1 MDFLNTLHFFQC
13 RPHRGCTA
21 ASRHA
26 SDFQGD
32 GCFLCRQRRRNCS
45 HQEQHAHGSNDRS
58 RVHIRYLRRRLYR
71 APAFAR
77 AAFWDDVLGTS
88 KKPKSAK
95 TLADGL
101 TVPTDLVGSPAP
113 FRSVVSV
120 LWLCGSGGCFAV
132 EPRTDQRSDDD
143 LYQAYRKADGQ
154 NMSRE
159 KMECNRHDRSQQ
171 IPKAPDG
178 CTGTERRFCPGAVA
192 RAYRSIEPDGEDAHQ
207 KTPGQ
212 EHQKCAAAHLPA
224 QRPHCCIHILGQYE
238 AVQSEFKHID
248 DHPGDESPEDHPVP
262 VDLSHGLLLRME
274 IWLIVPPGV
283 GWGKRRASL
292 CESTP
297 APLAVRGS
305 CRSAG

>member
-1 MDFLNTLHFFQC
+1 MPVISKVTVASFAASD
-13 RPHRGCTA
+13 GATA
-21 ASRHA
+21 AIKSSTPTA
-26 SDFQGD
+26 
-32 GCFLCRQRRRNCS
+32 
-45 HQEQHAHGSNDRS
+45 AMIV
-58 RVHIRYLRRRLYR
+58 RVFISGTSGRRLYR

-212 EHQKCAAAHLPA
+212 EHQKCAAPHLPA
-224 QRPHCCIHILGQYE
+224 QGPHCCIHIFGQYE
-238 AVQSEFKHID
+238 AVQSEFKHVD
-248 DHPGDESPEDHPVP
+248 DYPG
-262 VDLSHGLLLRME
+262 E
-274 IWLIVPPGV
+274 ITANKGYTFV
-283 GWGKRRASL
+283 
-292 CESTP
+292 
-297 APLAVRGS
+297 
-305 CRSAG
+305 